1 MKRYW
6 VSEYLTDLTGAGN
19 YMALPSAGRKLGQS
33 RPLRIQLGVKGNL
46 IAAFAVI
53 AGMAVIISVSAG
65 MLLGQLGEMMVDLSG
80 QDIPRLAASLQLASE
95 TASLTSQGPALLASS
110 TVVALQE
117 GSKRMQETQEIAV
130 GKLGEIIELGADKDV
145 ISALSQ
151 TVKNIED
158 TIKGLDAAARQRLDS
173 SAQHEKQYDALRKA
187 QANFVAVASPAMM
200 DAQASTS
207 AILGSANL
215 SLDDAREAARTIE
228 QLGNVISSSN
238 LAASD
243 MMAGLSANSS
253 DALDPIE
260 KAFAVSQQLVKSN
273 LEALGKGART
283 SKLTEASLKL
293 LTLGEG
299 ENSVFKVRQRE
310 LDAIEAGQVI
320 LKNTHKLNA
329 ALATSVQQLVVGVQT
344 DTDASTWR
352 ARQKTSLATKIMLA
366 LGGLTVV
373 GSALFVWLYV
383 GRSILRRI
391 GSLQRSMQLL
401 SDGDLETEIYR
412 SHQNDEIAVMARSLE
427 IFRENMINARVLRSD
442 QDKDRAVKAERAL
455 RVEARII
462 EFEATVRAALEG
474 LQTSANSMQATAQ
487 SMSATADRSSA
498 LVTAVA
504 SAAEQT
510 AVNVQTVSS
519 GTEQLSSSISEIGRQ
534 VINSAQ
540 IAGKAV
546 SEAGETDATMQ
557 GLTDSAS
564 RISVVIDLIQTI
576 ASQTNLLAL
585 NATIEAAR
593 AGEAGRGF
601 AVVASEVKSLANQT
615 AKATDEIRSQIVNM
629 QQVTSSAVGAIRNIG
644 HTIGEI
650 NEVTT
655 AISAAV
661 DEQGIATREIARNIK
676 DAVGGTS
683 QVSSNIAGVSAASA
697 AAGAAAGEVLSASG
711 ALRREADVLRGEIHE
726 FLASIRAA

>member
-1 MKRYW
+1 
-6 VSEYLTDLTGAGN
+6 
-19 YMALPSAGRKLGQS
+19 MALPSAVGKSLPS
-33 RPLRIQLGVKGNL
+33 RPLRIRLGVRGCL

-53 AGMAVIISVSAG
+53 GGMAVVISISASV
-65 MLLGQLGEMMVDLSG
+65 LLGQLGEMMEDLSG
-80 QDIPRLAASLQLASE
+80 QDIPRLAASLQLESE
-95 TASLTSQGPALLASS
+95 SANLASQGPALLASS
-110 TVVALQE
+110 SVEALQE
-117 GSKRMQETQEIAV
+117 GSKKMRDAQEIVV

-158 TIKGLDAAARQRLDS
+158 TIKDLGAAAGQRLET

-187 QANFVAVASPAMM
+187 EANFVAVANRAMM
-200 DAQASTS
+200 DAQARTN
-207 AILGSANL
+207 AILLSANL
-215 SLDDAREAARTIE
+215 RLDDATEAARTIE
-228 QLGNVISSSN
+228 LLGNVISSSN
-238 LAASD
+238 LLASD
-243 MMAGLSANSS
+243 MMAALSVNSS
-253 DALDPIE
+253 DALNPIE
-260 KAFAVSQQLVKSN
+260 RAFAVSQQLVKSN
-273 LEALGKGART
+273 FEALGKGAWTAKIRD
-283 SKLTEASLKL
+283 ASLKL
-293 LTLGEG
+293 LALGEG
-299 ENSVFKVRQRE
+299 DNSVFRIRQRE
-310 LDAIEAGQVI
+310 LDAIKAGQVI
-320 LKNTHKLNA
+320 LKDTHRLNA
-329 ALATSVQQLVVGVQT
+329 ALATSVQQLVAGVQT
-344 DTDASTWR
+344 GTDASTWQ
-352 ARQKTSLATKIMLA
+352 ARQKISLATKVMLA
-366 LGGLTVV
+366 LGGLTIV

-383 GRSILRRI
+383 GRNILRRI
-391 GSLQRSMQLL
+391 GSLQRSMQCL

-412 SHQNDEIAVMARSLE
+412 SHHNDEIVVMARSLE
-427 IFRENMINARVLRSD
+427 VFRENMINARGLRSD

-474 LQTSANSMQATAQ
+474 LRTSANSMQTTAE
-487 SMSATADRSSA
+487 SMSVTADRSSA

-504 SAAEQT
+504 SAAEET
-510 AVNVQTVSS
+510 SANVQTVSS

-540 IAGKAV
+540 IASKAV
-546 SEAGETDATMQ
+546 DEAGETDATMQ
-557 GLTDSAS
+557 GLTNSAS

-615 AKATDEIRSQIVNM
+615 AKATDEIRSQIANM

-650 NEVTT
+650 NDVTT

-661 DEQGIATREIARNIK
+661 NEQGIATREIARNIK

-697 AAGAAAGEVLSASG
+697 TAGAAASKVLSASG
-711 ALRREADVLRGEIHE
+711 ALRREADALRDEIHE

>member
-1 MKRYW
+1 
-6 VSEYLTDLTGAGN
+6 
-19 YMALPSAGRKLGQS
+19 MALPSAVGKSLPS
-33 RPLRIQLGVKGNL
+33 RPLRIRLGVRGCL

-53 AGMAVIISVSAG
+53 GGMAVVISISASV
-65 MLLGQLGEMMVDLSG
+65 LLGQLGEMMEDLSG
-80 QDIPRLAASLQLASE
+80 QDIPRLAASLQLESE
-95 TASLTSQGPALLASS
+95 SANLASQGPALLASS
-110 TVVALQE
+110 SVEALQE
-117 GSKRMQETQEIAV
+117 GSKKMRDAQEIVV

-158 TIKGLDAAARQRLDS
+158 TIKDLGAAAGQRLET

-187 QANFVAVASPAMM
+187 EANFVAVANRAMM
-200 DAQASTS
+200 DAQARTN
-207 AILGSANL
+207 AILLSANL
-215 SLDDAREAARTIE
+215 RLDDATEAARTIE
-228 QLGNVISSSN
+228 LLGNVISSSN
-238 LAASD
+238 LLASD
-243 MMAGLSANSS
+243 MMAALSVNSS
-253 DALDPIE
+253 DALNPIE
-260 KAFAVSQQLVKSN
+260 RAFAVSQQLVKSN
-273 LEALGKGART
+273 FEALGKGAWTAKIRD
-283 SKLTEASLKL
+283 ASLKL
-293 LTLGEG
+293 LALGEG
-299 ENSVFKVRQRE
+299 DNSVFRIRQRE
-310 LDAIEAGQVI
+310 LDAIKAGQVI
-320 LKNTHKLNA
+320 LKDTHRLNA
-329 ALATSVQQLVVGVQT
+329 ALATSVQQLVAGVQT
-344 DTDASTWR
+344 GTDASTWQ
-352 ARQKTSLATKIMLA
+352 ARQKISLATKVMLA

-383 GRSILRRI
+383 GRNILRRI
-391 GSLQRSMQLL
+391 GSLQRSMQCL

-412 SHQNDEIAVMARSLE
+412 SHHNDEIVVMARSLE
-427 IFRENMINARVLRSD
+427 VFRENMINARGLRSD

-474 LQTSANSMQATAQ
+474 LRTSANSMQTTAE
-487 SMSATADRSSA
+487 SMSVTADRSSA

-504 SAAEQT
+504 SAAEET
-510 AVNVQTVSS
+510 SANVQTVSS

-540 IAGKAV
+540 IASKAV
-546 SEAGETDATMQ
+546 DEAGETDATMQ
-557 GLTDSAS
+557 GLTNSAS

-615 AKATDEIRSQIVNM
+615 AKATDEIRSQIANM

-650 NEVTT
+650 NDVTT

-661 DEQGIATREIARNIK
+661 NEQGIATREIARNIK

-697 AAGAAAGEVLSASG
+697 TAGAAASKVLSASG
-711 ALRREADVLRGEIHE
+711 ALRREADALRDEIHE

>member
-1 MKRYW
+1 MPSGVGK
-6 VSEYLTDLTGAGN
+6 
-19 YMALPSAGRKLGQS
+19 LPS
-33 RPLRIQLGVKGNL
+33 RPLRIQLGVRGSL

-53 AGMAVIISVSAG
+53 GGMAAVISISAS
-65 MLLGQLGEMMVDLSG
+65 MLLGQLGEMMEDLSG
-80 QDIPRLAASLQLASE
+80 QDIPRLAASLQLESE
-95 TASLTSQGPALLASS
+95 SANLASQGPALLASS
-110 TVVALQE
+110 SVEALQE
-117 GSKRMQETQEIAV
+117 GSKKMRDAQEIVV
-130 GKLGEIIELGADKDV
+130 GKLGEIIELGAEKDV

-158 TIKGLDAAARQRLDS
+158 TIKDLGAAAGQRLET
-173 SAQHEKQYDALRKA
+173 SAQHEKQYEALRKA
-187 QANFVAVASPAMM
+187 QANFVAVANPAMM
-200 DAQASTS
+200 DAQAN

-215 SLDDAREAARTIE
+215 SQDDAAEAARTIE

-238 LAASD
+238 LLASD
-243 MMAGLSANSS
+243 MMAALSVNSS
-253 DALDPIE
+253 DALNPIE
-260 KAFAVSQQLVKSN
+260 RAFAVSQQLVKSN
-273 LEALGKGART
+273 LEALGKGAWTTR
-283 SKLTEASLKL
+283 LRDASLKL
-293 LTLGEG
+293 LALGEG
-299 ENSVFKVRQRE
+299 DNSVFRIHRRE

-320 LKNTHKLNA
+320 LKNTVKLNA
-329 ALATSVQQLVVGVQT
+329 ALASSVQQLVAGVQT
-344 DTDASTWR
+344 GTDASTWQ
-352 ARQKTSLATKIMLA
+352 ARQKISLATKVMLA
-366 LGGLTVV
+366 LGGLTIV

-383 GRSILRRI
+383 GRNILRRI

-412 SHQNDEIAVMARSLE
+412 SHHNDEIVVMARSLE
-427 IFRENMINARVLRSD
+427 VFRENMINARGLKSD

-474 LQTSANSMQATAQ
+474 LRTSANSMQATAEN
-487 SMSATADRSSA
+487 MSATADQSSA

-504 SAAEQT
+504 SAAEET
-510 AVNVQTVSS
+510 SANVQTVSS
-519 GTEQLSSSISEIGRQ
+519 GTEQLSSSISEIARQ

-540 IAGKAV
+540 IASKAV
-546 SEAGETDATMQ
+546 DEAGETDATMQ
-557 GLTDSAS
+557 GLTNSAS

-615 AKATDEIRSQIVNM
+615 AKATDEIRSQIANM

-650 NEVTT
+650 NDVTT

-661 DEQGIATREIARNIK
+661 NEQGIATREIERNIK

-697 AAGAAAGEVLSASG
+697 AAGAAANKVLGASG
-711 ALRREADVLRGEIHE
+711 ALRHEADVLRDEIHA
-726 FLASIRAA
+726 FLANIRAA

>member
-1 MKRYW
+1 
-6 VSEYLTDLTGAGN
+6 
-19 YMALPSAGRKLGQS
+19 MALPSAVGKSLPS
-33 RPLRIQLGVKGNL
+33 RPLRIRLGVRGCL

-53 AGMAVIISVSAG
+53 GGMAVVISISASV
-65 MLLGQLGEMMVDLSG
+65 LLGQLGEMMEDLSG
-80 QDIPRLAASLQLASE
+80 QDIPRLAASLQLESE
-95 TASLTSQGPALLASS
+95 SANLASQGPALLASS
-110 TVVALQE
+110 SVEALQE
-117 GSKRMQETQEIAV
+117 GSKKMRDAQEIVV

-158 TIKGLDAAARQRLDS
+158 TIKDLGAAAGQRLET

-187 QANFVAVASPAMM
+187 EANFVAVANPAMM
-200 DAQASTS
+200 DAQARTN
-207 AILGSANL
+207 AILLSANL
-215 SLDDAREAARTIE
+215 RLDDATEAARTIE
-228 QLGNVISSSN
+228 LLGNVISSSN
-238 LAASD
+238 LLASD
-243 MMAGLSANSS
+243 MMAALSVNSS
-253 DALDPIE
+253 DALSPIE
-260 KAFAVSQQLVKSN
+260 RAFAVSQQLVKSN
-273 LEALGKGART
+273 FEALGKGAWTAKIRD
-283 SKLTEASLKL
+283 ASLKL
-293 LTLGEG
+293 LALGEG
-299 ENSVFKVRQRE
+299 DNSVFRIRQRE

-320 LKNTHKLNA
+320 LKDTHRLNA
-329 ALATSVQQLVVGVQT
+329 ALATSVQQLVAGVQT
-344 DTDASTWR
+344 GTDASTWQ
-352 ARQKTSLATKIMLA
+352 ARQKISLATKVMLA

-383 GRSILRRI
+383 GRNILRRI
-391 GSLQRSMQLL
+391 GSLQRSMQCL

-412 SHQNDEIAVMARSLE
+412 SHHNDEIVVMARSLE
-427 IFRENMINARVLRSD
+427 VFRENMINARGLRSD

-474 LQTSANSMQATAQ
+474 LRTSANSMQTTAE
-487 SMSATADRSSA
+487 SMSVTADRSSA

-504 SAAEQT
+504 SAAEET
-510 AVNVQTVSS
+510 SANVQTVSS

-540 IAGKAV
+540 IASKAV
-546 SEAGETDATMQ
+546 DEAGETDATMQ
-557 GLTDSAS
+557 GLTNSAS

-615 AKATDEIRSQIVNM
+615 AKATDEIRSQIANM

-650 NEVTT
+650 NDVTT

-661 DEQGIATREIARNIK
+661 NEQGIATREIARNIK

-697 AAGAAAGEVLSASG
+697 TAGAAASKVLSASG
-711 ALRREADVLRGEIHE
+711 ALRREADALRDEIHE